1 MENIVSIHLSGIS
14 HNAIISQ
21 MRNAERVAHS
31 LLETLSS
38 IYFQNAISKVKF
50 HNLETQCRLSEY
62 HLGFM
67 RSVPDQ
73 T

>member
-1 MENIVSIHLSGIS
+1 MENIVSIHLSGIC

-21 MRNAERVAHS
+21 MGNAKRVAHS